1 MAFTGAA
8 TSVAQIAG
16 VALVGVGVFVV
27 RGVRG
32 GTHWRHVALALS
44 VALAIAAYVVV
55 DSQGVKY
62 ADPVT
67 YGVLILGIPG
77 IVASAFVIVRGGAG
91 RLAGA
96 FNWRS
101 ALGGFFSMAAYALV
115 LIALTTAPAA
125 AVDAVRES
133 SVVIAA
139 ILGAVVLKEKSG
151 PERVVGSLIVLIG
164 VALVVLG

>member
-32 GTHWRHVALALS
+32 GTHWRHVALALG

-77 IVASAFVIVRGGAG
+77 IVASAFVMVRGGAG